1 MIRISAPAPVW
12 ARIRRLAAAVAL
24 LFTCIASTAQAD
36 VRMTFW
42 SRDTSNYFP
51 HAFITLKGT
60 LDATG
65 EAVDTSYGFTL
76 DSIGPAALFG
86 SVAAHIDVTNKKY
99 ILGSDAQFQVRIT
112 DAQYAAIRA
121 QAEEWGAANSK
132 WNLNRR
138 NCVHFVAEAARRAGL
153 VVVEDKRLMKK
164 PKSFTRSLIPLN
176 PGRVTVI
183 NLEGKDYFAK
193 FPDEEIN
200 GVPATNKDSVLERRM
215 QRRAKDTG

>member
-1 MIRISAPAPVW
+1 MPRW
-12 ARIRRLAAAVAL
+12 LHLRLFAVAVAL
-24 LFTCIASTAQAD
+24 LFASIAGTAQAD
-36 VRMTFW
+36 VRLTFW
-42 SRDTSNYFP
+42 SRDTSSYFP
-51 HAFITLKGT
+51 HAFITMKGN

-76 DSIGPAALFG
+76 NTVGPAALFG
-86 SVAAHIDVTNKKY
+86 SVPAHIDVTNKAY
-99 ILGSDAQFQVRIT
+99 IRDSDAQFQVRIT

-121 QAEEWGAANSK
+121 QVAEWGAPDSK

-153 VVVEDKRLMKK
+153 VVVEDRKLMKK

-176 PGRVTVI
+176 PDRVSVI
-183 NLEGKDYFAK
+183 GLKGADYFAK
-193 FPDEEIN
+193 YPSEDIT

-215 QRRAKDTG
+215 KGRGA